1 MADINNSSE
10 IHNEHAV
17 SPIQEAFV
25 CTTDSPKNQ
34 SKPYTLSLRANFI
47 WAFIGNAIGNFC
59 TWLLLVIL
67 TKLGTV
73 SIVGILAIAQAVAM
87 PISLLF
93 GLKLH
98 VVQVTDAKNDYQ
110 FGHYLA
116 LRTLTAALAI
126 LVTIIIGFLCYT
138 NYTAMVIALMA
149 VSYAIISVREVF
161 WSAMQKAERMD
172 RIAISRILSG
182 FLSLIMFGAIFRAT
196 KSLMLS
202 IIGLTAARVIILMYD
217 IPFVRE
223 ITSGIC
229 NKLPT
234 ASLRPL
240 WSKRILW
247 NLTKLSFP
255 LGLVAWLSAL
265 FLSIPRLFLDK
276 YYGTEQVGY
285 FAAISSLSAAGNM
298 VLIALGQTVTPRLS
312 KYFVTNLRAYKIL
325 LLKLLGVG
333 VFLAIICVTIT
344 VSFGR
349 QILTLLFKVDYAE
362 HYDILIRLSIAW
374 TVLFV
379 FTFMNVGLQA
389 TRNFKQSVLIYS
401 LAAFTCGVASFCLI
415 PTYGMIGAVWSLF
428 GCYCV
433 GFLGCSFF
441 VNRAVA
447 KQSQLL

>member
-10 IHNEHAV
+10 IHSEHAD
-17 SPIQEAFV
+17 SSNEETFV
-25 CTTDSPKNQ
+25 CTTDLLQNQ
-34 SKPYTLSLRANFI
+34 SKPHALSLRANFV
-47 WAFIGNAIGNFC
+47 WAFTGNAIGNFC
-59 TWLLLVIL
+59 AWLLLVIL

-93 GLKLH
+93 SLKLH
-98 VVQVTDAKNDYQ
+98 VVQVTDAKNDYK

-116 LRTLTAALAI
+116 LRTLMAGLAI
-126 LVTIIIGFLCYT
+126 LTTVIIAFLCYT
-138 NYTAMVIALMA
+138 NYMAMVIALMA
-149 VSYAIISVREVF
+149 IGYAIVSVREVF
-161 WSAMQKAERMD
+161 WAAMQKAERMD

-182 FLSLIMFGAIFRAT
+182 LLSLIMFGTIFWLS
-196 KSLMLS
+196 KSLTLS
-202 IIGLTAARVIILMYD
+202 IIGLMAARIIVLMHD

-223 ITSGIC
+223 ITSGVID
-229 NKLPT
+229 KLPT

-240 WSKRILW
+240 WNKRILW
-247 NLTKLSFP
+247 NLTKLSSP

-333 VFLAIICVTIT
+333 VFLAVICVTIT
-344 VSFGR
+344 VLFGR

-362 HYDILIRLSIAW
+362 HYGILIRLSIAW

-389 TRNFKQSVLIYS
+389 TRNFKLSVLIYGLS
-401 LAAFTCGVASFCLI
+401 ALTCGIVSFCLI
-415 PTYGMIGAVWSLF
+415 PTHGMIGAVWSLF
-428 GCYCV
+428 ACYCV

-441 VNRAVA
+441 VNRAVM
-447 KQSQLL
+447 KQSK